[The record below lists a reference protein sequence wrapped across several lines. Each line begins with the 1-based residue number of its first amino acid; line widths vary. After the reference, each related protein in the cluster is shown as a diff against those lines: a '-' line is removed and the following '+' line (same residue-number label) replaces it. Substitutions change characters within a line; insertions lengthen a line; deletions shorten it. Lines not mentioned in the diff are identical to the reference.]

1 MISGAF
7 WIALPHVR
15 TVAGRRK
22 AVSLVPKQMI
32 LAKKRLMRV
41 SLDCTSWLAASLLAS
56 LLRFDGQL
64 PPEMG
69 LQVFRFGALAAI
81 ISFLVCASF
90 SLYAGKYRNASIDEF
105 LILVLAVAL
114 SSLLL
119 FSARILLPSPNVPR
133 SVPII
138 SGALALI
145 FMLTYRVLS
154 STSIRRSF
162 SRKSDG
168 ERTLIYGSGIA
179 GRQLAEQML
188 VQGNQ
193 YNPIGFLDD
202 DASLSNLRIYG
213 RPVLGTIH
221 DLETVVAN
229 ESPAALI
236 VAISGIESSSLLD
249 LERRCRS
256 LQLKLRII
264 PTAHEIISGRVRLAD
279 VEDISEEDLL
289 GRRPM
294 SSDSA
299 EIASFIRGKR
309 VLVTGAGGSIGSEI
323 ARQVNRYQPSSL
335 TLLDRDETA
344 LLNLQ
349 LSLDGT
355 GTLTN
360 SGLVL
365 GDIRDVERVNEI
377 FAEFLP
383 EIVFHAAALKH
394 LTTLERFPKEAYK
407 TNVLGTKSVLD
418 AARRFDVD
426 TLVNISTDKAADPSS
441 ELGKSKL
448 ITEKLTAGFQIQG
461 KKYISVRFG
470 NVVGSNGSFIHTFR
484 HQIKNGGPVTVTHPD
499 VTRYFM
505 TVSEAV
511 HLVLQSAVIG
521 EPGETL
527 ILDMGHPVSIDS
539 IARHMIEV
547 SGRNISIEYTG
558 LREGEKLHE
567 VLISQSEKIEI
578 KGHPYILHTKVKPL
592 LDLEN
597 I

>member
-1 MISGAF
+1 MMST
-7 WIALPHVR
+7 L
-15 TVAGRRK
+15 
-22 AVSLVPKQMI
+22 
-32 LAKKRLMRV
+32 KRLTRV
-41 SLDCTSWLAASLLAS
+41 LLDSASWVAASWLAS

-64 PPEMG
+64 PPGMDI
-69 LQVFRFGALAAI
+69 QVFRFGLLAALV
-81 ISFLVCASF
+81 SFLVSLSL
-90 SLYAGKYRNASIDEF
+90 SLYAGKYRNASLEEF
-105 LILVLAVAL
+105 LILVLAVSL
-114 SSLLL
+114 SSVVL
-119 FSARILLPSPNVPR
+119 FSVRILAPIPSVPR
-133 SVPII
+133 SIPII
-138 SGALALI
+138 SGVLSLI
-145 FMLTYRVLS
+145 FMLALRVLS
-154 STSIRRSF
+154 NPRKLRSF
-162 SRKSDG
+162 ANKSEG
-168 ERTLIYGSGIA
+168 ERTLIYGAGIA

-188 VQGNQ
+188 VQGDQ

-202 DASLSNLRIYG
+202 DTSISNLRIFG
-213 RPVLGTIH
+213 RPVFGTIK
-221 DLETVVAN
+221 DLENTVTKEMPVT
-229 ESPAALI
+229 LI

-256 LQLKLRII
+256 LGVKLRII
-264 PTAHEIISGRVRLAD
+264 PTAHEIISGAIRLAD

-289 GRRPM
+289 GRRPV
-294 SSDSA
+294 SSDNTDIEA
-299 EIASFIRGKR
+299 FIRGKR

-323 ARQVNRYQPSSL
+323 SRQVNRYQPSSL

-365 GDIRDVERVNEI
+365 GDIRDADRINEI
-377 FAEFLP
+377 FEQVLP

-394 LTTLERFPKEAYK
+394 LTTLERFPEEAHK
-407 TNVLGTKSVLD
+407 TNVLGTKNVLS
-418 AARRFDVD
+418 AARKINVQTF
-426 TLVNISTDKAADPSS
+426 VNISTDKAADPSS
-441 ELGKSKL
+441 ALGKSKL
-448 ITEKLTAGFQIQG
+448 VTERLTAGIQSQG

-470 NVVGSNGSFIHTFR
+470 NVIGSNGSFIHTFR

-499 VTRYFM
+499 VTRFFM

-527 ILDMGHPVSIDS
+527 ILDMGNPVSINS

-547 SGRNISIEYTG
+547 SGRTINIEYTG

-567 VLISQSEKIEI
+567 ILIGQSESTEKRN
-578 KGHPYILHTKVKPL
+578 HPFIFHTKVDPIL
-592 LDLEN
+592 SLEDQK
-597 I
+597 

>member
-1 MISGAF
+1 MMST
-7 WIALPHVR
+7 L
-15 TVAGRRK
+15 
-22 AVSLVPKQMI
+22 
-32 LAKKRLMRV
+32 KRLTRV
-41 SLDCTSWLAASLLAS
+41 LLDSASWVAASWLAS

-64 PPEMG
+64 PPGMDI
-69 LQVFRFGALAAI
+69 QVFRFGLLAALV
-81 ISFLVCASF
+81 SFLVSLSL
-90 SLYAGKYRNASIDEF
+90 SLYAGKYRNASLEEF
-105 LILVLAVAL
+105 LILVLAVSL
-114 SSLLL
+114 SSVVL
-119 FSARILLPSPNVPR
+119 FSVRILAPIPSVPR
-133 SVPII
+133 SIPII
-138 SGALALI
+138 SGVLSLI
-145 FMLTYRVLS
+145 FMLAFRVLS
-154 STSIRRSF
+154 NPRTLRLF
-162 SRKSDG
+162 ANKSEG
-168 ERTLIYGSGIA
+168 ERTLIYGAGIA

-188 VQGNQ
+188 DQGDQ

-202 DASLSNLRIYG
+202 DTSISNLRIFG
-213 RPVLGTIH
+213 RPVFGTIK
-221 DLETVVAN
+221 DLENTVTKEMPVT
-229 ESPAALI
+229 LI

-256 LQLKLRII
+256 LGVKLRII
-264 PTAHEIISGRVRLAD
+264 PTAHEIISGAIRLAD

-289 GRRPM
+289 GRRPV
-294 SSDSA
+294 SSDNTDIEA
-299 EIASFIRGKR
+299 FIRGKR

-323 ARQVNRYQPSSL
+323 SRQVNRYQPSSL

-365 GDIRDVERVNEI
+365 GDIRDADRINEI
-377 FAEFLP
+377 FEQVSP

-394 LTTLERFPKEAYK
+394 LTTLERFPEEAHK
-407 TNVLGTKSVLD
+407 TNVLGTKNVLS
-418 AARRFDVD
+418 AARKINVQTF
-426 TLVNISTDKAADPSS
+426 VNISTDKAADPSS
-441 ELGKSKL
+441 ALGKSKL
-448 ITEKLTAGFQIQG
+448 VTEKLTAGIQSQG

-470 NVVGSNGSFIHTFR
+470 NVIGSNGSFIHTFR

-499 VTRYFM
+499 VTRFFM

-527 ILDMGHPVSIDS
+527 ILDMGNPVSINS

-547 SGRNISIEYTG
+547 SGRTINIEYTG

-567 VLISQSEKIEI
+567 ILIGQSESTEKRN
-578 KGHPYILHTKVKPL
+578 HPFIFHTKVDPIL
-592 LDLEN
+592 SLEDQK
-597 I
+597 